1 MIKNIRQSNED
12 KSRAGSL
19 IYMECKA
26 GRKMMRPDV
35 IATKVS
41 NKAIFKDS
49 PSRER
54 SFQYNFQK

>member
-26 GRKMMRPDV
+26 GRENDETGCNSYKSV
-35 IATKVS
+35 
-41 NKAIFKDS
+41 
-49 PSRER
+49 
-54 SFQYNFQK
+54 